1 VLAVGNGLPHKNLA
15 AAAAG
20 FVRSWVR
27 DGGDLGLVIVG
38 NVSDEQAVDITS
50 IAVGLGLEPH
60 RVVIHRRVPDEDF
73 AQLLSSAEAVVVPS
87 FHEGFS
93 LPVVEATQLGTPV
106 VLSDIPVHRE
116 LLGCDVWSF
125 DPSDP
130 TTLSRA
136 LSAVLADPAD
146 ALARQRS
153 RLRGTYDADR
163 LRRSVH
169 HVVRELCAP
178 LQMTPTRL
186 RPGTGVESASWSR
199 SEGDSLSLSK
209 ICELEDFCDP
219 RLQRSMR
226 DVFAH
231 EVARFGE
238 EFPRGRE
245 YRKYWEVAMAVMAF
259 EAGGL
264 LDGTRHFLGVGAGN
278 EPTIFH
284 LTRHAASVLAT
295 DLYLNEGWEESA
307 NASMLTDPSHH
318 WPMPWAP
325 ERLQVRHMNALSLD
339 LEDESF
345 AGVFSSSSIEHFGD
359 RGDVQ
364 RAMDEAFRVLEPG
377 GILSVSSEFRLKGDR
392 PGLPGTLL
400 FDVDDVYDLFVG
412 NRDWALLEPFDGSI
426 SEATMATAM
435 SFMDVAA
442 DQQVQVARL
451 GGLWTHHVAYERYPH
466 LVLRHRACTFTS
478 FHLAL
483 RKAA

>member
-1 VLAVGNGLPHKNLA
+1 VGNSLPHKNLA

-20 FVRSWVR
+20 FVRSWIR

-38 NVSDEQAVDITS
+38 NVLDEQAADITGL
-50 IAVGLGLEPH
+50 AVRLGLEPH

-73 AQLLSSAEAVVVPS
+73 AQLISSAEAVVVPS

-93 LPVVEATQLGTPV
+93 IPVVEATQLGTPV
-106 VLSDIPVHRE
+106 VLSDIPAHRE
-116 LLGCDVWSF
+116 LLGRDIWSF

-163 LRRSVH
+163 LRRSVQ
-169 HVVRELCAP
+169 HVVGELCAP
-178 LQMTPTRL
+178 LQVTPMRV
-186 RPGTGVESASWSR
+186 RPATDAEYASGSR
-199 SEGDSLSLSK
+199 STDDPLSLSK
-209 ICELEDFCDP
+209 VCELEDFRDP
-219 RLQRSMR
+219 GLQPYIR

-231 EVARFGE
+231 EIARFGE

-245 YRKYWEVAMAVMAF
+245 YRKYWEVAMAIRAF

-264 LDGTRHFLGVGAGN
+264 LDGTRHFLGIGAGN

-295 DLYLNEGWEESA
+295 DLYMNEGWDESA
-307 NASMLTDPSHH
+307 NASMLTDPGHH

-325 ERLQVRHMNALSLD
+325 ERLQVRHMDALSLD
-339 LEDESF
+339 LENESF

-364 RAMDEAFRVLEPG
+364 RAIDEAFRVLEPG

-400 FDVDDVYDLFVG
+400 FDIDDVYDLFVG
-412 NRDWALLEPFDGSI
+412 NRDWALLGRFDGST
-426 SEATMATAM
+426 SEATLATAI
-435 SFMDVAA
+435 SFMDAAA

-451 GGLWTHHVAYERYPH
+451 GGLWTHHIAYQRYPH

-478 FHLAL
+478 FHVAL
-483 RKAA
+483 RKAS